1 MLISNLHANIWRP
14 SAGLALGK
22 DMIGQ
27 PSVML
32 DDIVMSLLSC
42 LITFLGPSQPC
53 ARGLGIR
60 RGLHKHVLP
69 LPTLIRPVDR
79 HRRETFAEGV
89 RSGDAL
95 GLAVED
101 CVGEVLEEQAVVGL
115 GHLKA
120 NAPEDEVIDCLGRS
134 IRTLQCYNSL
144 TTAQNDSKFSSRFL
158 SKWQLTA

>member
-1 MLISNLHANIWRP
+1 MNSSR
-14 SAGLALGK
+14 
-22 DMIGQ
+22 
-27 PSVML
+27 
-32 DDIVMSLLSC
+32 LSSR
-42 LITFLGPSQPC
+42 LQPC

-60 RGLHKHVLP
+60 RGLHKHILP

-79 HRRETFAEGV
+79 HRRQTLAEGI

-120 NAPEDEVIDCLGRS
+120 NAPEDRLRS
-134 IRTLQCYNSL
+134 SIVLAEAYEHSSAAIALRRLR
-144 TTAQNDSKFSSRFL
+144 TTASSRPDF
-158 SKWQLTA
+158 SQSGN

>member
-1 MLISNLHANIWRP
+1 MSYDGMQTLGGALSHLTVLISNLHANIWRP
-14 SAGLALGK
+14 STGLALGK
-22 DMIGQ
+22 AMLGQ

-32 DDIVMSLLSC
+32 DDDIVMSHLSC

-60 RGLHKHVLP
+60 RGLHKHILP
-69 LPTLIRPVDR
+69 LATLIRPVDR
-79 HRRETFAEGV
+79 HRRQTLAEGV

-120 NAPEDEVIDCLGRS
+120 KAAEDNTVSPSIVLAEAYSVRS
-134 IRTLQCYNSL
+134 
-144 TTAQNDSKFSSRFL
+144 
-158 SKWQLTA
+158 